1 MRNLLIITSIIFLGS
16 CSLPAKQADINR
28 LSELVRADDVS
39 KVVLMNNETV
49 EIYLTK
55 KNMAM
60 GPHLQIE
67 IHDKDHHIQIT
78 DSLVFWGRTLEL
90 DFQFEISE

>member
-1 MRNLLIITSIIFLGS
+1 MRKLSIIAFIFLLAS
-16 CSLPAKQADINR
+16 CSFSAKKVDINR

-39 KVVLMNNETV
+39 KVVVMNNETV
-49 EIYLTK
+49 EIYLT

-78 DSLVFWGRTLEL
+78 DSLINWEREFEL